1 MTDRPSAP
9 QPVADLVQR
18 LRERGDALRCHPVAN
33 GSIDRIEAAGELLVE
48 AAAALD
54 AAVAAAVAQE
64 RERLAHAAETM
75 AQEADSKFP
84 MDGTVAHWLRSLVS
98 KRSF

>member
-54 AAVAAAVAQE
+54 AAVAAARAEE
-64 RERLAHAAETM
+64 RERCAIQLDALGCDHCAAAIRAATP
-75 AQEADSKFP
+75 QEP
-84 MDGTVAHWLRSLVS
+84 T
-98 KRSF
+98 